1 MRPEVNGAE
10 LGFRSE
16 LIFHRFDGEV
26 IDLRA
31 RHGCLLIRTPSN
43 PTFFWGNYL
52 LFDRAPVAGDERRW
66 PALFEELIER
76 DQPASTHRA
85 YGWMQDAAGEV
96 DAFLADGCTRNDA
109 TVLHAVGLQPGP
121 APGIAARLRP
131 FTGES
136 DWAMQLDDDV
146 AFRDSAH
153 EEAHYRAFCE
163 RRNARWRAL
172 IATGQ
177 GQWFGAFIADGGRE
191 RLVAS
196 LGVFAEAQP
205 EKGERLA
212 RFQNV
217 LTHPDFR
224 RQGLCRALLAFAA
237 DYAQR
242 RLRAARL
249 VIVAAANEMPERLYR
264 SVGFEPAG
272 RQRGLQRMPPR

>member
-1 MRPEVNGAE
+1 VRPEVNGAA

-16 LIFHRFDGEV
+16 LIFHRSDGEV
-26 IDLRA
+26 IDLRT

-66 PALFEELIER
+66 QALFEELIER
-76 DQPASTHRA
+76 VQPASTHRA
-85 YGWMQDAAGEV
+85 YGWLQDAAGDV
-96 DAFLADGCTRNDA
+96 DAFLAAGYTRNDA
-109 TVLHAVGLQPGP
+109 TVLHATRLRPVP
-121 APGIAARLRP
+121 APAIAARLRP
-131 FTGES
+131 FASEA

-146 AFRDSAH
+146 AFRDPAH

-172 IATGQ
+172 IAAGR
-177 GQWFGAFIADGGRE
+177 GQWFGAFVADGGHE
-191 RLVAS
+191 RLAAS

-205 EKGERLA
+205 EEGERLA

-217 LTHPDFR
+217 LTHPEFR

-237 DYAQR
+237 HYAQHT
-242 RLRAARL
+242 LRADRL
-249 VIVAAANEMPERLYR
+249 VIVAAAGEMPEQLYR
-264 SVGFEPAG
+264 AVGFEPAG